1 MGDAFELKPVPQP
14 RRVAELA
21 PEAQVF
27 KAYRPTFKHQE
38 ISRILALA
46 YSPTSPHRLAVVSG
60 TKVGVWQHAPGGK
73 DGELQESAT
82 MSKFKDVTQCVSWR
96 SDGRLM
102 LAGEAGGS
110 CALIETETKNVLRR
124 FRGHEDAVT
133 CASFATADKSRCATG
148 SKDGKLRIWD
158 VATSELLHTVEA
170 HKDCMKTLVAGPAG
184 PDSWIT
190 AGYDGYVRLWDA
202 RVPLKGESLKAV
214 PVASANHGHPIE
226 AGVAFP
232 GGALF
237 ASAGGPA
244 VKVWDLACAGR
255 LVQELPDA
263 HSKAIT
269 GICLDSKASILL
281 TASFDGL
288 AKVYHAAD
296 LSHIWTYRL
305 PGPATCCAWPPDDR
319 GFVVG
324 LDDGTWHVKM
334 MKKATA
340 DPAKVAEGGPA
351 KSQKKW
357 VKREGFLRGEEH
369 QPGSDD
375 EVVDQNQKKR
385 KKEHKI
391 DFFFRKFEY
400 RKAFEYM
407 LKSSTD
413 PSTGLAIV
421 DQLLQQG
428 VLASALNGLEE
439 EVCLD
444 ALRWFV
450 KAFATGDSLQR
461 SLFDEALHSLVEGN
475 RCLRPPCT
483 PELIDAL
490 QKLEIKAGQRW
501 DALIETNGM
510 IETLLGFVHDASK
523 PVASGRFHETLRFF
537 ASDAVMHNVDR
548 TPSQAMTQ
556 AVANNLAVRGGGG
569 GTYQNLRH
577 GSKAAQP
584 SLVGHAID
592 TLVRELMRVL
602 GLESQHGCVGYGLLP
617 LQVPVQDV
625 YSVSAAWPDRTNQRL
640 GLALGLQWFNDEEG
654 DNAAV
659 QVKVGLGNA
668 KIDLSAA
675 ALGFLSH
682 GYDQQIQTEDDEL
695 VIQLSN
701 SVAGAT
707 SQEAKALL
715 LLLPGPWPH
724 TWRSTSATV

>member
-1 MGDAFELKPVPQP
+1 MDKAMVSISTA
-14 RRVAELA
+14 RRF
-21 PEAQVF
+21 Q
-27 KAYRPTFKHQE
+27 

-73 DGELQESAT
+73 DFACCVCECRKTRLVTVAAFLDGELQESAT

-461 SLFDEALHSLVEGN
+461 SLFDEATERFIFFPQFQGSDMAWTSTLQPQLQPLKAATVRLDLGLQSLPQTSLHARPLVRHVSCNLLGFGLAAPG
-475 RCLRPPCT
+475 RVLRYALILSRQSGHHRST
-483 PELIDAL
+483 AMSWTARPELIDAL

-501 DALIETNGM
+501 VAGEHPVVSDLIARASVNERCSC
-510 IETLLGFVHDASK
+510 LLSCFVHDASK
-523 PVASGRFHETLRFF
+523 PVASGRE
-537 ASDAVMHNVDR
+537 
-548 TPSQAMTQ
+548 MTRSR
-556 AVANNLAVRGGGG
+556 A
-569 GTYQNLRH
+569 
-577 GSKAAQP
+577 
-584 SLVGHAID
+584 LVGNEVFCKSPSA
-592 TLVRELMRVL
+592 
-602 GLESQHGCVGYGLLP
+602 
-617 LQVPVQDV
+617 
-625 YSVSAAWPDRTNQRL
+625 YSAP
-640 GLALGLQWFNDEEG
+640 
-654 DNAAV
+654 AV

-682 GYDQQIQTEDDEL
+682 GYDQQ
-695 VIQLSN
+695 
-701 SVAGAT
+701 VAGAT

-724 TWRSTSATV
+724 TWHSTSATV

>member
-82 MSKFKDVTQCVSWR
+82 LSKFKDVTQCVSWR

-102 LAGEAGGS
+102 LAGEASGS

-288 AKVYHAAD
+288 TKVYHAAD

-305 PGPATCCAWPPDDR
+305 PGPATCCAWRPDNR

-490 QKLEIKAGQRW
+490 QKLEIKVAQEMRVQ

-510 IETLLGFVHDASK
+510 IETLCS
-523 PVASGRFHETLRFF
+523 
-537 ASDAVMHNVDR
+537 
-548 TPSQAMTQ
+548 
-556 AVANNLAVRGGGG
+556 
-569 GTYQNLRH
+569 
-577 GSKAAQP
+577 
-584 SLVGHAID
+584 
-592 TLVRELMRVL
+592 
-602 GLESQHGCVGYGLLP
+602 
-617 LQVPVQDV
+617 
-625 YSVSAAWPDRTNQRL
+625 
-640 GLALGLQWFNDEEG
+640 
-654 DNAAV
+654 
-659 QVKVGLGNA
+659 
-668 KIDLSAA
+668 
-675 ALGFLSH
+675 
-682 GYDQQIQTEDDEL
+682 
-695 VIQLSN
+695 
-701 SVAGAT
+701 
-707 SQEAKALL
+707 
-715 LLLPGPWPH
+715 
-724 TWRSTSATV
+724 